1 MIYRSEGNLTLCFVR
16 EDNMNSNNVVKQ
28 VRPAIEEIV
37 TSNNLHLYDL
47 EFVFEEGTWF
57 LRVAIEKDDGTMDF
71 ETAEV
76 ISDLVSSKLD
86 ELDPIDHEY
95 VLDIMHNLSNQYCE
109 KGEDYVYE
117 NSFVENIRKNF
128 LEGDQTNVLCLENG
142 EPVACA
148 TLCFISMMPTFSH
161 PTGKRAHLMNVYVRK
176 EYRRMGLARKM
187 LELLKV

>member
-1 MIYRSEGNLTLCFVR
+1 M
-16 EDNMNSNNVVKQ
+16 
-28 VRPAIEEIV
+28 EIIIA
-37 TSNNLHLYDL
+37 TKNDL
-47 EFVFEEGTWF
+47 ELLMKIRLEMLKV
-57 LRVAIEKDDGTMDF
+57 VN
-71 ETAEV
+71 
-76 ISDLVSSKLD
+76 DL
-86 ELDPIDHEY
+86 
-95 VLDIMHNLSNQYCE
+95 
-109 KGEDYVYE
+109 GEDYVYE

-187 LELLKV
+187 LELLIEEGKKRGVTEISLDATQMGKPLYEVIGFKYNSDGMIMDL